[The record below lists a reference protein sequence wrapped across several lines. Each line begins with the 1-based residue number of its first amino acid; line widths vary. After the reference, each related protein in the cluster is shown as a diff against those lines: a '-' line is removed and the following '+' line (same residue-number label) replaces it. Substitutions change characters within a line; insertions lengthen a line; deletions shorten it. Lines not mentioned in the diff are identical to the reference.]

1 MNNKEESSIY
11 LEGLK
16 IIEENI
22 SWSEHR
28 IKFFKRCLEEEQE
41 ELEKYKKEREKI
53 IKRLKEYGIKL
64 EGENERR
71 INRTY
76 TIKR

>member
-16 IIEENI
+16 LIEENI
-22 SWSEHR
+22 SWAEHR

>member
-16 IIEENI
+16 LIEENI
-22 SWSEHR
+22 SWAEHR

-64 EGENERR
+64 EGENER
-71 INRTY
+71 
-76 TIKR
+76 

>member
-16 IIEENI
+16 LIEENI
-22 SWSEHR
+22 SWAEHR

-76 TIKR
+76 TVKR